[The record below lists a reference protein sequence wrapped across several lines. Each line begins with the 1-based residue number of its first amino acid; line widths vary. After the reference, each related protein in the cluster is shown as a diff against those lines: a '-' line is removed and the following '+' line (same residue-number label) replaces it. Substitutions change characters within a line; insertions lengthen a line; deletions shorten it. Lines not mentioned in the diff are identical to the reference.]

1 MTVVSMSEREIG
13 RLKVLAR
20 IEDGRLN
27 VAAAAVELG
36 LTRRQMHRILKAWRS
51 DGAAG
56 LVSKRRGL
64 SSNRTLPVAWRE
76 LVDDQHRRHPGVLP
90 RSRHSEIT
98 IGLADGHR
106 GCRTIGGRN
115 LDRLVTP
122 ERIG

>member
-64 SSNRTLPVAWRE
+64 SSKRTLPVAWRE
-76 LVDDQHRRHPGVLP
+76 LVVDTVRTHYHDFGPTFCKRKAIMSL
-90 RSRHSEIT
+90 
-98 IGLADGHR
+98 IGNAE
-106 GCRTIGGRN
+106 
-115 LDRLVTP
+115 VTP
-122 ERIG
+122 SCKVKVSRRLHSP